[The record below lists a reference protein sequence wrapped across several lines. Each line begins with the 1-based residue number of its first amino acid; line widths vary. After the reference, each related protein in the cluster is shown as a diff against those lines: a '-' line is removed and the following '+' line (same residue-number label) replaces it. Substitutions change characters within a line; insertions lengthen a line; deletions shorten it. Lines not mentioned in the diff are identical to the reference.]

1 MLRHTISH
9 ARLMRVSTDRVQ
21 AALQSS
27 DNHEQLVARRILENP
42 DVWTQWE
49 REHSA
54 LMRQLANC
62 GVRRAQVA
70 ALKHANFRLLHGKA
84 LFQYLRR
91 NGVRGSG
98 RAQVLEYFRPG
109 RNYANAVI
117 AEHGV
122 YLRKACSYLC
132 TSHVGI
138 EEVEDPMFLDPM
150 QRYEELY
157 TEYFGLYCGV
167 LLGTPGGVAQ
177 GALLPLL
184 KTQLNEY
191 RWAILDPRRAQPWLR
206 REAEIRVPTGDTQR
220 LPALKLPPKAR
231 EPAPPKSREYF
242 GDEELL
248 SPKALVSVPSVKAA
262 STDKSKFP

>member
-1 MLRHTISH
+1 MLRHTVSH
-9 ARLMRVSTDRVQ
+9 AQLMRVSTDRVQ
-21 AALQSS
+21 TALKSS
-27 DNHEQLVARRILENP
+27 DNNEQLVARRILENP
-42 DVWTQWE
+42 SVWSQWE
-49 REHSA
+49 KEHSG

-70 ALKHANFRLLHGKA
+70 ALKHANFRLLPGKA

-91 NGVRGSG
+91 NGVRGSE
-98 RAQVLEYFRPG
+98 RARVLEYFRPG
-109 RNYANAVI
+109 RNYDNAVI
-117 AEHGV
+117 AEHSV

-132 TSHVGI
+132 TSHVGTDV
-138 EEVEDPMFLDPM
+138 VEDPMFLDPM

-157 TEYFGLYCGV
+157 AEYFGLYCGV

-184 KTQLNEY
+184 KMQLNEY

-220 LPALKLPPKAR
+220 LPTLGAHPKAREAAAPPKAR

-242 GDEELL
+242 GGDPI
-248 SPKALVSVPSVKAA
+248 S
-262 STDKSKFP
+262 

>member
-21 AALQSS
+21 TALSSS
-27 DNHEQLVARRILENP
+27 DINEQLVARRILENP
-42 DVWTQWE
+42 SVWSQWE
-49 REHSA
+49 KEHSG

-84 LFQYLRR
+84 LFQHLRR
-91 NGVRGSG
+91 NLVRGSD
-98 RAQVLEYFRPG
+98 RARVLEYFRPG
-109 RNYANAVI
+109 RNYPNAVV

-132 TSHVGI
+132 TSHVGTDV
-138 EEVEDPMFLDPM
+138 VEDPMFLDPM

-157 TEYFGLYCGV
+157 AEYFSLYCGV
-167 LLGTPGGVAQ
+167 LLGTPSGVAQ

-184 KTQLNEY
+184 KLQLNEY

-220 LPALKLPPKAR
+220 LPTLGSHPKSREAAPPKPR

-242 GDEELL
+242 GED
-248 SPKALVSVPSVKAA
+248 SVS
-262 STDKSKFP
+262 